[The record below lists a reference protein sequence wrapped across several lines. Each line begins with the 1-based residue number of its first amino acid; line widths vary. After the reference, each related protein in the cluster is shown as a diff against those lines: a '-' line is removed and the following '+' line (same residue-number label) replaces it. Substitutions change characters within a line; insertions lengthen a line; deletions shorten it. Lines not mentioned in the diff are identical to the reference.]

1 MQFDE
6 SKVKRDNKGRFA
18 EKSVS
23 ELKAEQTIELN
34 NNNKVQTKSCKP
46 KTKTKDELF
55 GIEHKGV
62 KGKDAIEKLLH
73 EKNGH
78 IKAAFNRKEVGDID
92 LIWGDEDS
100 GLAHVIKR
108 RDEYLKKGKGTISGL
123 EMAKKIPDII
133 EKGIFDIDSL
143 DRPGFVYDNCRVA
156 IRFAYD
162 GEKINWIVSA
172 MEIIK

>member
-1 MQFDE
+1 MFDE
-6 SKVKRDNKGRFA
+6 SKVNRDSKGRFA

-23 ELKAEQTIELN
+23 ELKEEQTIKLEE
-34 NNNKVQTKSCKP
+34 KQVEVVDTKPKP
-46 KTKTKDELF
+46 KTKEEFF
-55 GIEHKGV
+55 GKEHKGF
-62 KGKDAIEKLLH
+62 KGAAAIDKLLQ
-73 EKNGH
+73 EQNGH
-78 IKAAFNRKEVGDID
+78 VKAAFCRKEVGDID
-92 LIWGDEDS
+92 LVWGDES
-100 GLAHVIKR
+100 GGLAHVIKR